1 MKTKNTPIKYWPVL
15 LVISAVLFQTSCT
28 KDFEK
33 YNTNRYNA
41 TDSLLKIDGEGLG
54 TFMLPMQ
61 LSIFST
67 TNYLY
72 QLQQNLNADIYSGY
86 MMSGDPFNGGVNNTN
101 YGLVP
106 DWNNAPFNIG
116 FQNIMANWLQVNKR
130 AAVNTPDYL
139 AIANI
144 LKVEAMH
151 RVTDVYGPMPY
162 TSFGK
167 GGFTTPYDSQEV
179 IYNTFFTELDFAI
192 KTLTQYIKTNPG
204 AQPFQPYDL
213 VYGGDYKQWLK
224 FANSLKL
231 RLAIR
236 IAMVNPAL
244 AKTKAEEAVNDPNGL
259 LTTNGDN
266 AFVHP
271 VNGVTFTNSLWSIT
285 YEYEDINMGAP
296 MECYLK
302 GYNDPR
308 LPFYFVPNSQGQYR
322 GIRNGVQITSTQQY
336 EDASLLYFGDP
347 KATRKVF
354 VNTKP
359 STPIQLMAASEISFL
374 KAEGALRGWNMG
386 GTPSGFYN
394 EGIALSFDLNGVS
407 GSLNNYTTD
416 ATSTEAPYTDLA
428 SATNNVPA
436 GSPYLSTITIKWDDA
451 ATYQKKLERIITQ
464 KWLGLWPDGEEAW
477 AEFRRTNYPVLMPV
491 VVNNSQGTISTTD
504 FIRRLP
510 FSKDE
515 YNNNKVEVT
524 KAVSL
529 LSGPDNGG
537 TRLWWDLKVKN

>member
-1 MKTKNTPIKYWPVL
+1 MKTKKTPIKHWL
-15 LVISAVLFQTSCT
+15 LLSVIGIVLFQTSCT

-101 YGLVP
+101 YGLVTG
-106 DWNNAPFNIG
+106 WNTAPFNIG
-116 FQNIMANWLQVNKR
+116 FQNIMANWLQVSKR
-130 AAVNTPDYL
+130 AAVSSPDYL

-204 AQPFQPYDL
+204 AKPFQPYDL
-213 VYGGDYKQWLK
+213 VYNGDYRQWLK

-236 IAMVNPAL
+236 IAMVNPTL

-259 LTTNGDN
+259 FTTNGDN
-266 AFVHP
+266 AFVHA

-285 YEYEDINMGAP
+285 YEYGDINMGAP

-302 GYNDPR
+302 GFNDPR
-308 LPFYFVPNSQGQYR
+308 LPVYFKPNSANQYR
-322 GIRNGVQITSTQQY
+322 GIRNGVAITSTKQY
-336 EDASLLYFGDP
+336 ADASLLNFGTTN
-347 KATRKVF
+347 AT
-354 VNTKP
+354 
-359 STPIQLMAASEISFL
+359 TPIQLMAASEVSFL

-386 GTPSGFYN
+386 GGTPSSFYN
-394 EGIALSFDLNGVS
+394 DGIALSFDLNGVS
-407 GSLNNYTTD
+407 GNLSNYAND

-428 SATNNVPA
+428 SATNNLPA
-436 GSPYLSTITIKWDDA
+436 GSPYLSTITIKWDEG

-504 FIRRLP
+504 FIRRIP
-510 FSKDE
+510 FSQDE
-515 YNNNKVEVT
+515 YNNNKAEVT
-524 KAVSL
+524 KAVTL
-529 LSGPDNGG
+529 LNGPDNGG

>member
-1 MKTKNTPIKYWPVL
+1 MKTKNTSIKYWPFL
-15 LVISAVLFQTSCT
+15 LAIGAVLFQSSCT
-28 KDFEK
+28 KNFEK

-54 TFMLPMQ
+54 TFMVPMQ

-72 QLQQNLNADIYSGY
+72 QLQENLNGDIYSGY

-106 DWNNAPFNIG
+106 GWNTAPFNIG
-116 FQNIMANWLQVNKR
+116 FQNIMSNWLQINKR
-130 AAVNTPDYL
+130 AAASSPDYL

-144 LKVEAMH
+144 LKVEGMH

-167 GGFTTPYDSQEV
+167 GGFNTPYDSQEV

-192 KTLTQYIKTNPG
+192 KTLTQYIKTYPG
-204 AQPFQPYDL
+204 VQPFQPYDL
-213 VYGGDYKQWLK
+213 VYNGDYKQWLK

-236 IAMVNPAL
+236 IAMINPAL

-259 LTTNGDN
+259 LTTNNDN

-271 VNGVTFTNSLWSIT
+271 ANGVTFTNSLWSIT
-285 YEYEDINMGAP
+285 YEYSDINMGAP

-308 LPFYFVPNSQGQYR
+308 LPAYFKPNSSGQYR
-322 GIRNGVQITSTQQY
+322 GIRNGVAITSTQQY
-336 EDASLLYFGDP
+336 SDASLLNFGTTN
-347 KATRKVF
+347 A
-354 VNTKP
+354 
-359 STPIQLMAASEISFL
+359 STPIQLMAASEVSFL

-386 GTPSGFYN
+386 GTSSNFYN
-394 EGIALSFDLNGVS
+394 QGIALSFDHNGISS
-407 GSLNNYTTD
+407 GLSNYMND

-428 SATNNVPA
+428 SAANNVPA
-436 GSPYLSTITIKWDDA
+436 GSPYLSTITIQWDEN

-464 KWLGLWPDGEEAW
+464 KWLSLWPDGEEAW

-491 VVNNSQGTISTTD
+491 VINNSQGTISTTD

-510 FSKDE
+510 FSQDE
-515 YNNNKVEVT
+515 YNNNEVEVT